1 MVYETV
7 PFGAVDNGVNRSGRV
22 SGMSEVATTRRSRIT
37 PEREAEL
44 YGAVLDLLREV
55 GYDAV
60 TMDAVAARTRS
71 SKATLYRQWGGK
83 AELVVRAMRSQK
95 PGGIAD
101 IDTGTLRGDLHAIV
115 GREDDCVMEQNAA
128 LMRALAMAVHMN
140 HDLRQAFKELLVE
153 PEMEEFQKMIRRA
166 VDRGEISPDNPALDY
181 MVHMLV
187 GAFATRTLIDD
198 LPPTREFLTSYI
210 DAVVLPAL
218 GVTTH

>member
-1 MVYETV
+1 
-7 PFGAVDNGVNRSGRV
+7 
-22 SGMSEVATTRRSRIT
+22 MSEVATARRSRIT

-115 GREDDCVMEQNAA
+115 GREDDCAMEQNAA

-140 HDLRQAFKELLVE
+140 DDLRQAFKELLVE
-153 PEMEEFQKMIRRA
+153 PEMEEFRRMIRRA
-166 VDRGEISPDNPALDY
+166 VDRGEINPGNPALDY

-198 LPPTREFLTSYI
+198 LPPTQEFLTSYI